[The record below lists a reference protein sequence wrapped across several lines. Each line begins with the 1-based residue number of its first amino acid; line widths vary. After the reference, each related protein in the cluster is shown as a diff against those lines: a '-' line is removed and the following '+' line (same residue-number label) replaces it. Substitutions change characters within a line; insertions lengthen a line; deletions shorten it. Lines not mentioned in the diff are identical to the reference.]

1 MAPRLTAAQQ
11 QDYENAEVFGPELV
25 KFGKFLLARY
35 SIQLTTH
42 AETDFMAQLY
52 KFLLGGT
59 RPAATIDPETVK
71 EGDCLNCG
79 QTKARHHQRGPE
91 KDELSCPTRTEAT
104 RFLAKAA
111 PPKAALPPEPEVET
125 VDYTDGSSATSSG
138 PDPLPRMSPGG
149 APAVPQTGIVG
160 FPPVPDT
167 VAANIYVV
175 PPADP
180 RVKTALPNATTS
192 DFGTVGAPVPVEVQN
207 GS

>member
-104 RFLAKAA
+104 RFLARAA
-111 PPKAALPPEPEVET
+111 PPKAALPPDQDVY
-125 VDYTDGSSATSSG
+125 DMA
-138 PDPLPRMSPGG
+138 PGVTPYESII
-149 APAVPQTGIVG
+149 APAPGTVADGIVG

-167 VAANIYVV
+167 VPATEYANIYVV

-180 RVKTALPNATTS
+180 RVNTALPNATPP
-192 DFGTVGAPVPVEVQN
+192 DIGTVVAPLAVEVQN